1 MPTNVVEGPLQE
13 LNEIQGRLVTR
24 PPGVVINDILNVL
37 ARDFSGDDQ
46 LGFQAEPLFLTRSRS
61 ALK

>member
-1 MPTNVVEGPLQE
+1 MPTNVFEGFLQR
-13 LNEIQGRLVTR
+13 LNETQGRLVTHLLE
-24 PPGVVINDILNVL
+24 VVINDVLDILSRKF
-37 ARDFSGDDQ
+37 AGDDR